1 MLFPN
6 ENFNI
11 RLLWGCSYVI
21 EFYFTQEVI
30 CKELKIH
37 KTEKAFSLH
46 ELQTLQIYYHSN
58 VLLKGIQDWNSI
70 AQFLIDRATTT
81 ATQPLC

>member
-1 MLFPN
+1 M
-6 ENFNI
+6 
-11 RLLWGCSYVI
+11 RLLLRHRILLHARSDLQRI
-21 EFYFTQEVI
+21 EN
-30 CKELKIH
+30 

-46 ELQTLQIYYHSN
+46 ELQTLQLYYHSN